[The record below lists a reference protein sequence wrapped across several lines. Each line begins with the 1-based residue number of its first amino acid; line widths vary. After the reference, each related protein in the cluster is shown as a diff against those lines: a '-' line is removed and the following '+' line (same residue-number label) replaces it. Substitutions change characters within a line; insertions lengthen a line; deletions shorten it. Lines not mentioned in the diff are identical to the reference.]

1 MFGLFKNKNNFLS
14 PISGE
19 IIPVEEVNDPIFSQK
34 MMGTGFAI
42 VPTTNAIYAPFDA
55 EVVTVFP
62 TAHAYGL
69 KSKNGVEV
77 IIHIGIDTVEL
88 KGEGFTSKVKKGDQV
103 KAGDLIAKVDMD
115 FLKKQGKDCT
125 CIIVF
130 PNKETIEIAHP
141 HTNVEAKQDQII
153 KISK

>member
-1 MFGLFKNKNNFLS
+1 M
-14 PISGE
+14 
-19 IIPVEEVNDPIFSQK
+19 
-34 MMGTGFAI
+34 
-42 VPTTNAIYAPFDA
+42 
-55 EVVTVFP
+55 
-62 TAHAYGL
+62 
-69 KSKNGVEV
+69 EV

-103 KAGDLIAKVDMD
+103 KAGDLIAEVDMD
-115 FLKKQGKDCT
+115 FLIKQGKDCT